1 MVTLLCRE
9 FTNSASPQARNPGK
23 EAGIACLLPEIAGG
37 EFQKIALAP
46 ISLAETVY
54 LVEKRRLPA
63 TAFEDLRAA
72 LRNPKNLLEEAPFT
86 GDVVA
91 CMRLVPRDAVPDM
104 PDRIVAATAIYLGVP
119 VISKDGRIR
128 ASTVNCIW

>member
-1 MVTLLCRE
+1 MADTHTALWFLFGDPRL
-9 FTNSASPQARNPGK
+9 SATAKRFF
-23 EAGIACLLPEIAGG
+23 ETAAAERL
-37 EFQKIALAP
+37 KIALAP

-63 TAFEDLRAA
+63 SAFEDLRAA
-72 LRNPKNLLEEAPFT
+72 LADPDNILEEAPFT
-86 GDVVA
+86 GNVVA
-91 CMRLVPRDAVPDM
+91 AMRLVPRDAVPDM

-128 ASTVNCIW
+128 ASTVKCIW